1 MGGAVTLGPGCW
13 VSDHRVL
20 DVNDKD
26 KDIPDNVRSEK
37 HMPASYGTVDN
48 VKRPQLLLLICTI

>member
-26 KDIPDNVRSEK
+26 KDIPDNVR
-37 HMPASYGTVDN
+37 
-48 VKRPQLLLLICTI
+48 